1 MIQIK
6 FQIGTLDWHLVDNEI
21 EGHEELRQTL
31 EYYRKKCKIL
41 EEEVAKY
48 RRRET
53 PERKIFWKG
62 FRHCPI
68 CDYVVDNKVPSQ
80 NYCDRCGQ
88 RLWKEG
94 ATHART

>member
-1 MIQIK
+1 MQKQLI
-6 FQIGTLDWHLVDNEI
+6 LVDNEI
-21 EGHEELRQTL
+21 EEYEELGRTL

-41 EEEVAKY
+41 EEEVAKHE
-48 RRRET
+48 RRET

-94 ATHART
+94 ATHERT

>member
-1 MIQIK
+1 MQKQLILLDREVDEYENLHELLESCRARCEHLERQIDK
-6 FQIGTLDWHLVDNEI
+6 YEEI
-21 EGHEELRQTL
+21 KERNKP
-31 EYYRKKCKIL
+31 R
-41 EEEVAKY
+41 
-48 RRRET
+48 
-53 PERKIFWKG
+53 RKIFRKG

-94 ATHART
+94 ATHERT